1 MVVLA
6 LLVVG
11 MHDHVADGVV
21 HGAGAQNPVLAQ
33 SGSLDVSYSP
43 TRTDDLQESREKV
56 SRSITSVR

>member
-21 HGAGAQNPVLAQ
+21 HGAGGAESGVGAVRIAGRVVLAHAH
-33 SGSLDVSYSP
+33 
-43 TRTDDLQESREKV
+43 R
-56 SRSITSVR
+56 